1 MSLASTSGSGRF
13 FVSSRLPS
21 LNRKMSR
28 FFFLPRSVSSSLVG
42 LEPLGFLFITAVRRI
57 VEVEEV
63 GQVLARHQIM
73 PECEVIVDPEVVN
86 SESGLV
92 LWVVLAGFRLKKR
105 TLTSTACA

>member
-1 MSLASTSGSGRF
+1 MP
-13 FVSSRLPS
+13 SRPANGDS
-21 LNRKMSR
+21 AQ
-28 FFFLPRSVSSSLVG
+28 
-42 LEPLGFLFITAVRRI
+42 PLIRIITAVRRI